1 MNWELVSTLPPGSGS
16 RTILARLG
24 ARFGVLRQLEAE
36 PLYPPAPSEP
46 VLPLLEV
53 AVVAGLRYAVY
64 GVAMA
69 ASLREVTEAL
79 LKEEQLAPVGLVAR
93 VVLDAARALARV
105 APARPHG
112 GLGDGAVLVGFD
124 GVTRVLDYG
133 APRTGRFQP
142 RGAPSL
148 PNDVFALGA
157 LLHSALTGF
166 TGHYG
171 EAMAEGLQLPPPSLS
186 NPEAPS
192 ALDALVL
199 RATARDAADRQA
211 DAGQLADE
219 LEAAIAGAL
228 FSAQDVAAVTG
239 GLLAHHRARL
249 ERLLAGAPVDPE
261 PRPARPRVE
270 PEGSATLVPWAT
282 GPTEGSRPPRLED
295 ASEPTPP
302 ALELLGLEPEGP
314 EEPTQPGVQAPQ
326 VELLE
331 PLAPLERLRPPAE
344 PTRPARAS
352 VSPPR
357 APSPSRGAATR
368 PPAADAGDDSSDE
381 RTVVHFLLKSEPPPP
396 PQAPSP
402 VRPQNETLP
411 GRGPAWVASADDGA
425 TRPQLPKVPAR
436 PGKTRNTTVHERA
449 RAKGQERLDTPP
461 LGRLPASAPEAA
473 APSESSLPAMSS
485 GELDEAAAAAQGSQ
499 GSVAR
504 VVLAVVLATLAILAV
519 GVHELA
525 PELIERV
532 RAKVGASS
540 RPPTEAVPEEAE
552 APKADEAPSGPALER
567 GPRPEESGPAKR
579 PR

>member
-36 PLYPPAPSEP
+36 PLYPPAPPEP

-64 GVAMA
+64 SVAMA

-93 VVLDAARALARV
+93 VVLDAARALAKI

-112 GLGDGAVLVGFD
+112 GLGDGALLIGFD

-142 RGAPSL
+142 RGPPSF

-157 LLHSALTGF
+157 VLHSALTGF

-192 ALDALVL
+192 GLDALVL
-199 RATARDAADRQA
+199 RATARDEADRQA
-211 DAGQLADE
+211 DASQLADE
-219 LEAAIAGAL
+219 LEAAMAGAL
-228 FSAQDVAAVTG
+228 FSAQDVAAVAG
-239 GLLAHHRARL
+239 GLLAHHRTRL
-249 ERLLAGAPVDPE
+249 ERLFAEAPIDRVQGP
-261 PRPARPRVE
+261 PSPAAARVE
-270 PEGSATLVPWAT
+270 PDGPATLVPWAT
-282 GPTEGSRPPRLED
+282 GPIEVSRPPRLED

-302 ALELLGLEPEGP
+302 ALELLGLEPEEPEEP

-326 VELLE
+326 VMPLE
-331 PLAPLERLRPPAE
+331 PVRPPAE
-344 PTRPARAS
+344 PTKPARAS
-352 VSPPR
+352 VPPPR
-357 APSPSRGAATR
+357 APSPSRSAAPR
-368 PPAADAGDDSSDE
+368 PGAGDDSSDE

-396 PQAPSP
+396 PQAPVP
-402 VRPQNETLP
+402 VRPQNATLP
-411 GRGPAWVASADDGA
+411 GRGPAWVAGADDGA
-425 TRPQLPKVPAR
+425 TRPQLPPVPTR
-436 PGKTRNTTVHERA
+436 PGKARNTTVHERA

-461 LGRLPASAPEAA
+461 LGLPPASAPEDA
-473 APSESSLPAMSS
+473 APSEASLPAMPSV
-485 GELDEAAAAAQGSQ
+485 ELDEADAGGSR
-499 GSVAR
+499 GTVAR
-504 VVLAVVLATLAILAV
+504 VVLAVVLAALAILAV

-525 PELIERV
+525 PELIERL
-532 RAKVGASS
+532 RARVGASS
-540 RPPTEAVPEEAE
+540 RPPAEAVPEEAQ
-552 APKADEAPSGPALER
+552 PPPTDEAPSGPALER
-567 GPRPEESGPAKR
+567 APRPEESRPAKR